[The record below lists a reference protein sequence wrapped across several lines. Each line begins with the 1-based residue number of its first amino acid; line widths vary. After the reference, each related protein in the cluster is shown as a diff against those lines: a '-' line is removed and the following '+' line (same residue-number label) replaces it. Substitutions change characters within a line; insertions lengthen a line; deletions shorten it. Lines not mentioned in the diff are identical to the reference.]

1 MTDQNIYNIMTT
13 IFYLFFGMIWKAST
27 PINLFTKI
35 FCIIFAI
42 AGGALTFKEFG
53 YIIRL

>member
-27 PINLFTKI
+27 PINLFIKI

-42 AGGALTFKEFG
+42 TGGVLTLKEFG

>member
-27 PINLFTKI
+27 PINLSIKI
-35 FCIIFAI
+35 FCILLSI
-42 AGGALTFKEFG
+42 AGGFLTLKEFG
-53 YIIRL
+53 YIIKV